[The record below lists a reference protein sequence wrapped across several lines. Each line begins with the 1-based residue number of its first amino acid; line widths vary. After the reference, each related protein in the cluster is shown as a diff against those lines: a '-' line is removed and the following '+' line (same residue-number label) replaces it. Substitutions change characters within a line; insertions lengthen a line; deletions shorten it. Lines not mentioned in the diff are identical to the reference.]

1 MGHRLN
7 NLKYT
12 KMAEYFEIIGQK
24 KLKGSIDVRGSKNAA
39 TPILAATLLTKE
51 ECVISN
57 LPLIEDVFRMVE
69 ILTSMGAKIEW
80 LEKRTLKIKNDRID
94 PAKMDL
100 HAVRKMRSSILLFGS
115 LAARFDSF
123 KMPCPGG
130 CVIGKRPMD
139 THFDALYK
147 LGVDVVEKDGFFVV
161 SARKRKA
168 NVVVLKEFS
177 VTGTEN
183 ALMLAA
189 SLPGKTT
196 IKIAASEPHVQNLCD
211 FLAKMGAK
219 INGIGTHTLEI
230 IGAKKLA
237 GAKQEIIP
245 DFNEAATFLILG
257 VATGSP
263 IIVNNAVESNLD
275 LVLEKLREFGA
286 EFKIKGN
293 SIQVVPAKKLR
304 SIKKVETRTYPGI
317 PTDVQSL
324 FGVLCTQAD
333 GDTFIFDTLYE
344 GRFNYVSELE
354 KMGARATVL
363 NPHQMLI
370 HGPAKLR
377 GTTIKSFDLRAG
389 ASLIIAALAAQG
401 KTIIHDAYQV
411 DRGYER
417 IEERLQKLGADVKR
431 VSDDCKK

>member
-1 MGHRLN
+1 M
-7 NLKYT
+7 
-12 KMAEYFEIIGQK
+12 EYFEIIGQK

-39 TPILAATLLTKE
+39 TPVLAATLLTKD
-51 ECVISN
+51 ECVLTN

-69 ILTSMGAKIEW
+69 ILESMGAKIEW
-80 LEKRTLKIKNDRID
+80 IKKRTLKIKNDKID

-115 LAARFDSF
+115 LSARFPKF

-130 CVIGKRPMD
+130 CVIGARPMD

-147 LGVDVVEKDGFFVV
+147 LGVDVVEKDGFFQV
-161 SARKRKA
+161 SAQKRKSGP
-168 NVVVLKEFS
+168 VVLKEFS

-183 ALMLAA
+183 ALMLAS

-196 IKIAASEPHVQNLCD
+196 IKIAAAEPHVQNLCE
-211 FLAKMGAK
+211 LLVKMGAK
-219 INGIGTHTLEI
+219 ITGIGSHTLEI
-230 IGAKKLA
+230 TGAKKLR
-237 GAKQEIIP
+237 GAKHEIIP

-257 VATGSP
+257 VATRSP
-263 IIVNNAVESNLD
+263 ITVNNAVEKHLD
-275 LVLEKLREFGA
+275 LVLEKLKEFGA
-286 EFKIKGN
+286 DFKIKGS
-293 SIQVVPAKKLR
+293 SIQVVPAKKLV

-324 FGVLCTQAD
+324 FGVLATQAQ

-370 HGPAKLR
+370 HGPAHLQ

-389 ASLIIAALAAQG
+389 AALIIAALSAKG

-417 IEERLQKLGADVKR
+417 IEERLMKLGADIKR
-431 VSDDCKK
+431 VKDECKK

>member
-1 MGHRLN
+1 M
-7 NLKYT
+7 
-12 KMAEYFEIIGQK
+12 EYFEIIGQK

-69 ILTSMGAKIEW
+69 ILESMGSKIAW
-80 LEKRTLKIKNDRID
+80 TEKRTLKIKNDQID

-115 LAARFDSF
+115 LSARFPKF

-130 CVIGKRPMD
+130 CVIGARPMD

-147 LGVDVVEKDGFFVV
+147 LGVDVKEQDGFFVV
-161 SARKRKA
+161 DAKKRKA
-168 NVVVLKEFS
+168 GEVVLKEFS

-189 SLPGKTT
+189 SLSGKTV
-196 IKIAASEPHVQNLCD
+196 IKIAAAEPHVQNLCE
-211 FLAKMGAK
+211 FLVKMGAK
-219 INGIGTHTLEI
+219 IKGIGTHTLEI
-230 IGAKKLA
+230 TGAKKLK
-237 GAKQEIIP
+237 GTRQEIIP

-257 VATGSP
+257 VATKSS
-263 IIVNNAVESNLD
+263 IVVKNAVSEHLD
-275 LVLEKLREFGA
+275 LVLEKLKEFGA
-286 EFKIKGN
+286 DFKIKEN
-293 SIQVVPAKKLR
+293 SIQVVPAKKLK
-304 SIKKVETRTYPGI
+304 SIKKVETRTYPGV

-324 FGVLCTQAD
+324 FGVLATQAE
-333 GDTFIFDTLYE
+333 GDTFVFDTLYE

-354 KMGARATVL
+354 KMGALSTVL
-363 NPHQMLI
+363 NPHQVLI

-389 ASLIIAALAAQG
+389 AALIIAALSAKG

-417 IEERLQKLGADVKR
+417 IEERLKKLGADIKR
-431 VSDDCKK
+431 VKGF